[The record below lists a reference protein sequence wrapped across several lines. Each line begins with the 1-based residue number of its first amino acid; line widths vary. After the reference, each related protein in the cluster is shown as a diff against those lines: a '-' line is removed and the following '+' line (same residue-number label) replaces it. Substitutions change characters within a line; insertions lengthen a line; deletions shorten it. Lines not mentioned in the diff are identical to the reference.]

1 MSILFFSSS
10 LTHSIPIIPIII
22 TFCLK
27 NRGTSL
33 QNYKRLYLQLC
44 HNFFI
49 MPSASFYFIII
60 FSLFFLISF
69 FLLSNWNSNSWRLS
83 FIIWIFFSSS
93 PIVPSTCVQPLY
105 AWIHACHVFY
115 LTSRALICRLWQI
128 SYHHQLQH

>member
-10 LTHSIPIIPIII
+10 LTHSIPIIIIT

-33 QNYKRLYLQLC
+33 QKYKRLYLQLC

-83 FIIWIFFSSS
+83 FIIWIFFFLHLLLF
-93 PIVPSTCVQPLY
+93 PLRVYNLY